1 MWQKL
6 GPLLVMISFVDGF
19 MGVALLVR
27 GGLSRVIGGLGG
39 FPQTQIRVLLGYSTI
54 GHTG

>member
-1 MWQKL
+1 
-6 GPLLVMISFVDGF
+6 MISFVDGF